1 MRFLHLSDLHIGR
14 RLNGFS
20 LLEDQAHV
28 LDQAIHMAQNA
39 DAVLLAGDLYD
50 KAQPSAEAIR
60 MVGDFLVR
68 LSRMGKPVFG
78 ISGNHDSPEQVA
90 YCRELLGECGVW
102 MAQAFDGT
110 LRPHVLRDEW
120 GEVHVWLLPFI
131 RPASVRP
138 FFPEARTYEDAVRA
152 ALSTA
157 HLDPAARHVL
167 VAHQYV
173 SGAEVCES
181 EMRLIGG
188 VDQISLSTFDG
199 FDYVALGH
207 LHSPQQMAQSRVCYA
222 GSPMPYS
229 LSEENQRKAALL
241 VEIGPKSERHIE
253 KIPFEPPHR
262 MRTITGKL
270 ADVAAPENHSD
281 DYVYAVLT
289 DEDVLLDPL
298 GALRMT
304 YPRLMGMRIRTSRT
318 NEEAAEVENTDAEN
332 LTPMEHFQAFYA
344 LQNHETPPDERRMDV
359 MRQIIEKAEEMR
371 HAPDHP

>member
-14 RLNGFS
+14 RLNGFH

-28 LDQAIHMAQNA
+28 LDQALRMAREA

-50 KAQPSAEAIR
+50 KAQPSSEAIR
-60 MVGDFLVR
+60 MMGDFLVR
-68 LSRMGKPVFG
+68 LSRMGKPVFA

-102 MAQAFDGT
+102 MAQAFDGRLT
-110 LRPHVLRDEW
+110 PYVLHDEF

-138 FFPEARTYEDAVRA
+138 YFSQVKTYEDAVRA

-157 HLDPAARHVL
+157 DLRPDVRHVL

-188 VDQISLSTFDG
+188 VDQIGLSVFDG

-207 LHSPQQMAQSRVCYA
+207 LHSPQQMAQGRVCYA

-229 LSEENQRKAALL
+229 LSEENQQKAALMVQL
-241 VEIGPKSERHIE
+241 GAKGERSVERR
-253 KIPFEPPHR
+253 PFELLHQ
-262 MRTITGKL
+262 MRTVTGPL
-270 ADVAAPENHSD
+270 ADVASPEKHSE

-289 DEDVLLDPL
+289 DEELLLDPL

-304 YPRLMGMRIRTSRT
+304 YPRLLGMRIRNMRT
-318 NEEAAEVENTDAEN
+318 NEEAAVVENLDAEN
-332 LTPMEHFQAFYA
+332 ISPLEHFQTFYA
-344 LQNHETPPDERRMDV
+344 LQNHDTPPDERRMDV

>member
-20 LLEDQAHV
+20 LLEDQAYV
-28 LDQAIHMAQNA
+28 LNQAIKMAEDA

-68 LSRMGKPVFG
+68 LSRMGKPVFA

-102 MAQAFDGT
+102 MAQAFDGKIE
-110 LRPHVLRDEW
+110 PHVLHDEW

-131 RPASVRP
+131 RPASVKP
-138 FFPEARTYEDAVRA
+138 FFPEVKTYEDAVRA
-152 ALSTA
+152 ALATV
-157 HLDPAARHVL
+157 DFKPDARHVL
-167 VAHQYV
+167 VSHQYV

-188 VDQISLSTFDG
+188 VDQISLSVFDG

-207 LHSPQQMAQSRVCYA
+207 LHSPQQMAQGRVCYA

-241 VEIGPKSERHIE
+241 VEIGPNGECSVE
-253 KIPFEPPHR
+253 KRPFEPLRR
-262 MRTITGKL
+262 MRTVTGRL
-270 ADVAAPENHSD
+270 ADVAAPENHSE

-289 DEDVLLDPL
+289 DEEVLLDPL
-298 GALRMT
+298 GPLRMT
-304 YPRLMGMRIRTSRT
+304 YPRLMGMRIRNSRT
-318 NEEAAEVENTDAEN
+318 NEEAAVVENNDAEN
-332 LTPMEHFQAFYA
+332 LSPIEHFQTFYA
-344 LQNHETPPDERRMDV
+344 MQNHETPPDERRLEV
-359 MRQIIEKAEEMR
+359 MLQIIQEAEEMR

>member
-20 LLEDQAHV
+20 LLEDQAHI
-28 LDQAIHMAQNA
+28 LEQALAMAQRA
-39 DAVLLAGDLYD
+39 DAVLLSGDLYD
-50 KAQPSAEAIR
+50 KAQPSQEAIR
-60 MVGDFLVR
+60 MVSDFLVR
-68 LSRMGKPVFG
+68 LSRMGKPVFA

-90 YCRELLGECGVW
+90 YCRELLGECGIW

-110 LRPHVLRDEW
+110 LSPHVLHDEW
-120 GEVHVWLLPFI
+120 GEVQIWLLPFI

-138 FFPEARTYEDAVRA
+138 FFPEVKTYEDAVRA
-152 ALSTA
+152 ALASA
-157 HLDPAARHVL
+157 SFSPDARHVL

-188 VDQISLSTFDG
+188 LDQIGLGLFDS

-207 LHSPQQMAQSRVCYA
+207 LHSPQQMAQGRICYA

-229 LSEENQRKAALL
+229 LSEENQHKAALL
-241 VEIGPKSERHIE
+241 VEIGPKGERTIE
-253 KIPFEPPHR
+253 KLPFEPLHQL
-262 MRTITGKL
+262 RTVTGRL
-270 ADVAAPENHSD
+270 AEIAAPENRSE
-281 DYVYAVLT
+281 DYVYAILT
-289 DEDVLLDPL
+289 DEELLLDPL

-304 YPRLMGMRIRTSRT
+304 YPRLMGMRIRNSRT
-318 NEEAAEVENTDAEN
+318 NEEAAVVENTDAEN
-332 LTPMEHFQAFYA
+332 ISPLEHFQTFYA
-344 LQNHETPPDERRMDV
+344 LQNHDTPPDERRLTV

>member
-188 VDQISLSTFDG
+188 VDQISLEAFEG

-241 VEIGPKSERHIE
+241 VEIDPKGERHIE
-253 KIPFEPPHR
+253 KIPFEPLHR

-270 ADVAAPENHSD
+270 ADVAAPENHSE
-281 DYVYAVLT
+281 DYVYAILT
-289 DEDVLLDPL
+289 DEEVLLDPL

-332 LTPMEHFQAFYA
+332 LTPIEHFQAFYT
-344 LQNHETPPDERRMDV
+344 LQNHETPPGERRMDV

>member
-14 RLNGFS
+14 RMNGFS
-20 LLEDQAHV
+20 LAEDQAHV
-28 LDQAIHMAQNA
+28 LKQIIRMAQDA
-39 DAVLLAGDLYD
+39 DAALIAGDLYD

-60 MVGDFLVR
+60 MVGDFLVQ
-68 LSRMGKPVFG
+68 LSRMGKPVFA

-102 MAQAFDGT
+102 MAQAFDGK
-110 LRPHVLRDEW
+110 LEPHVLHDEW
-120 GEVHVWLLPFI
+120 GDVHVWLLPFI

-157 HLDPAARHVL
+157 RLDPAARHVL

-188 VDQISLSTFDG
+188 VDQISLGVFEG

-207 LHSPQQMAQSRVCYA
+207 LHSPQQMANGRVCYA

-229 LSEENQRKAALL
+229 LSEENQRKAAILA
-241 VEIGPKSERHIE
+241 EIGRSGEIHIE
-253 KIPFEPPHR
+253 KRSFEPLRR
-262 MRTITGKL
+262 MRTVTGRL
-270 ADVAAPENHSD
+270 AEVASPEQHSE

-289 DEDVLLDPL
+289 DEELLLDPL

-304 YPRLMGMRIRTSRT
+304 YPRLMGMRIRNSRT
-318 NEEAAEVENTDAEN
+318 NEEAAVVENDDAEN
-332 LTPMEHFQAFYA
+332 LSPLEHFQTFYA
-344 LQNHETPPDERRMDV
+344 LQNHETPPDERRMEV
-359 MRQIIEKAEEMR
+359 MRQIIEKAEEIR

>member
-20 LLEDQAHV
+20 LLEDQAYV
-28 LDQAIHMAQNA
+28 LNQAIKMAEDA

-68 LSRMGKPVFG
+68 LSRMGKPVFA

-102 MAQAFDGT
+102 MAQAFDGK
-110 LRPHVLRDEW
+110 LEPHVLHDEW

-131 RPASVRP
+131 RPASVKP
-138 FFPEARTYEDAVRA
+138 FFSEVKTYEDAVRA
-152 ALSTA
+152 ALATV
-157 HLDPAARHVL
+157 DFKPDARHVL
-167 VAHQYV
+167 VSHQYV

-188 VDQISLSTFDG
+188 VDQISLSVFDG

-207 LHSPQQMAQSRVCYA
+207 LHSPQQMAQGRVCYA

-229 LSEENQRKAALL
+229 LSEENQHKAALL
-241 VEIGPKSERHIE
+241 VEIGPNGECSVE
-253 KIPFEPPHR
+253 KRPFEPLRR
-262 MRTITGKL
+262 MRTVTGRL
-270 ADVAAPENHSD
+270 TDVAAPENHSE
-281 DYVYAVLT
+281 DYVYAILT
-289 DEDVLLDPL
+289 DEEVLLDPL

-304 YPRLMGMRIRTSRT
+304 YPRLMGMRIRNSRT
-318 NEEAAEVENTDAEN
+318 NEEAAVVENNDAEN
-332 LTPMEHFQAFYA
+332 LSPIEHFQTFYA
-344 LQNHETPPDERRMDV
+344 MQNHETPPDERRLEV
-359 MRQIIEKAEEMR
+359 MLQIIQEAEEMR

>member
-14 RLNGFS
+14 RLSGFS

-28 LDQAIHMAQNA
+28 LTQALELAQQA
-39 DAVLLAGDLYD
+39 DAVLIAGDIYD

-60 MVGDFLVR
+60 TVGDFLVR
-68 LSRMGKPVFG
+68 LSRMGKPVFA

-110 LRPHVLRDEW
+110 LEPHILHDEW
-120 GEVHVWLLPFI
+120 GEIHVWLLPFI

-138 FFPEARTYEDAVRA
+138 FFPEAKTYEDAVRA

-157 HLDPAARHVL
+157 ELNPNARHVL
-167 VAHQYV
+167 VSHQYV

-207 LHSPQQMAQSRVCYA
+207 LHSPQQMAQGRVCYA

-241 VEIGPKSERHIE
+241 VEIGPKGERHIE
-253 KIPFEPPHR
+253 KIPFDPRHR
-262 MRTITGKL
+262 MRTVTGKL
-270 ADVAAPENHSD
+270 ADVAGPENHSD

-304 YPRLMGMRIRTSRT
+304 YPRLMGMRIRNSRT
-318 NEEAAEVENTDAEN
+318 NEEAAEVENTNVEN
-332 LTPMEHFQAFYA
+332 LSPIEHFLTFYTM
-344 LQNHETPPDERRMDV
+344 QNHDTPPDERRMAV
-359 MRQIIEKAEEMR
+359 MRQIIEEAEEMR

>member
-20 LLEDQAHV
+20 LLDDQAHM
-28 LDQAIHMAQNA
+28 LDQALLMAQEA

-60 MVGDFLVR
+60 MMSGFLVR
-68 LSRMGKPVFG
+68 LSRLGKPVFAV
-78 ISGNHDSPEQVA
+78 SGNHDSPEQVA

-102 MAQAFDGT
+102 MSRSFDGT
-110 LRPHVLRDEW
+110 LAPHVLRDEW

-131 RPASVRP
+131 RPSSVRQY
-138 FFPEARTYEDAVRA
+138 FAQVKTYEDAVRA
-152 ALSTA
+152 ALSA
-157 HLDPAARHVL
+157 AQKDPQARHVL

-188 VDQISLSTFDG
+188 VDQISLGAFEG

-207 LHSPQQMAQSRVCYA
+207 LHSPQQMAQGRVCYA
-222 GSPMPYS
+222 GSPLKYS
-229 LSEENQRKAALL
+229 LSEENQRKSALMVTL
-241 VEIGPKSERHIE
+241 GE
-253 KIPFEPPHR
+253 K
-262 MRTITGKL
+262 GKL
-270 ADVAAPENHSD
+270 EVEKRAFCALRDVRTATGTLAEVASPEKYSE

-304 YPRLMGMRIRTSRT
+304 YPNLLGMRIVNSRT
-318 NEEAAEVENTDAEN
+318 NTEAAEVENTDAES
-332 LTPMEHFQAFYA
+332 LSPLAHFELFYTV
-344 LQNHETPPDERRMDV
+344 QNGNTPPDEKRLEV
-359 MRQIIEKAEEMR
+359 MRQIFEKAEEMR
-371 HAPDHP
+371 HAPDHT